1 MTALLTQLRWAVL
14 GAVLLACVGVAAALY
29 GNDRHSLAAQAHALE
44 KAHALEAHQRLGSV
58 YTERGEIEN
67 YLQRF
72 YTLRSLGA
80 LGNEN
85 RLDWIERLAAIRD
98 ELRLPR
104 LAYTIAARAP
114 DPQMPDPGAGLRF
127 ETSRM
132 RLEFGVVHE
141 GDLLRIIERLRT
153 PAMGMFE
160 IRSCALSRV
169 RAGVQGAGP
178 AAPEPGVARGNLAGV
193 CELDWLSMTG
203 TKPPDPAPAQPGN
216 PS

>member
-1 MTALLTQLRWAVL
+1 MTALLTQLRWAIL
-14 GAVLLACVGVAAALY
+14 GALFLACAGVAAALY
-29 GNDRHSLAAQAHALE
+29 GNDRHGLAAQAHARE
-44 KAHALEAHQRLGSV
+44 KAEALKAHQRLGSV
-58 YTERGEIEN
+58 YGERGEIEN

-85 RLDWIERLAAIRD
+85 RLDWIERLTAIRE

-104 LAYTIAARAP
+104 LTYTIAARAP

-132 RLEFGVVHE
+132 RLEFDVVHE

-160 IRSCALSRV
+160 VRSCALSRMRV
-169 RAGVQGAGP
+169 GVPGADS
-178 AAPEPGVARGNLAGV
+178 AAPEAGVARSNLAGV

-203 TKPPDPAPAQPGN
+203 TKPPEPAPAAPGN

>member
-1 MTALLTQLRWAVL
+1 MTALLTQLRWAIL
-14 GAVLLACVGVAAALY
+14 GALLLACVGVAAALY
-29 GNDRHSLAAQAHALE
+29 GNERQRHSAQAQARE
-44 KAHALEAHQRLGSV
+44 KAAALTAQQRLGSV
-58 YTERGEIEN
+58 YAERGEIEN

-72 YTLRSLGA
+72 NTLRSLGA

-85 RLDWIERLAAIRD
+85 RLDWIERLAAIRE

-104 LAYTIAARAP
+104 FTYTIAARAP
-114 DPQMPDPGAGLRF
+114 NPQMQDPGAGLRF

-160 IRSCALSRV
+160 IRSCALIRV
-169 RAGVQGAGP
+169 RAALPGTDL
-178 AAPEPGVARGNLAGV
+178 AAPEAGAAHANLAGV

-203 TKPPDPAPAQPGN
+203 TRPPDPAAPAPAN